1 MNHPHFHDN
10 MATVWW
16 RTKGST
22 TTTGPAA
29 YLLRL
34 QAIHQRHHRYLP
46 QQDFIPGKVNLMAD
60 LTTHSRD
67 ISDSTLLSNFNLRFP
82 QIQPWTLCTL
92 RKEIDSALT
101 SALLM
106 RRTKPESLLN
116 DPKHKTSIG
125 NDGMHSA
132 SKMVLTRSCADG
144 RIRYPSSKSL
154 GSDTA
159 MEELLPAES
168 ASDLAQWK
176 TPSGRLGRRLPDWG
190 ALTSGKTSAAKS
202 TFE

>member
-1 MNHPHFHDN
+1 M
-10 MATVWW
+10 V
-16 RTKGST
+16 
-22 TTTGPAA
+22 
-29 YLLRL
+29 
-34 QAIHQRHHRYLP
+34 
-46 QQDFIPGKVNLMAD
+46 D
-60 LTTHSRD
+60 LTTRSWD
-67 ISDSTLLSNFNLRFP
+67 IYDSTLLSNFNLRFP

-101 SALLM
+101 SALLT

-125 NDGMHSA
+125 NDGMYSA
-132 SKMVLTRSCADG
+132 SNTVLTHSCADG

-168 ASDLAQWK
+168 ASDLTQWN

-190 ALTSGKTSAAKS
+190 PLMSGKTSAAKS
-202 TFE
+202 ASE